1 HSLERNH
8 NMKQQVDITMKLSLW
23 LDASMDEDEIVTHVR
38 SALPTAFG
46 EELTE
51 MKNPVDILDVK
62 QEAEIYDTVETL
74 PSAGPSVAC
83 QLANDHATYG
93 RNAGNGI
100 VTSADHEK
108 EFSGPMSK
116 RDAVNY
122 AAALSA
128 CQMVIDR
135 WEKGDLA
142 EAARACSAALAEAT
156 GRAA

>member
-1 HSLERNH
+1 
-8 NMKQQVDITMKLSLW
+8 MKQQVDITMKLSLW

-38 SALPTAFG
+38 SSLPTAFG

-62 QEAEIYDTVETL
+62 QEAEIYGTVETL
-74 PSAGPSVAC
+74 PSSAAPVAY

-93 RNAGNGI
+93 PNAGSYI
-100 VTSADHEK
+100 VTIADHEN
-108 EFSGPMSK
+108 EFSDPMSK

-122 AAALSA
+122 AAALNA

-135 WEKGDLA
+135 WEKGNLA
-142 EAARACSAALAEAT
+142 EAARACQMVITEAT
-156 GRAA
+156 RRAV

>member
-1 HSLERNH
+1 
-8 NMKQQVDITMKLSLW
+8 MKQQVDITMKLSLW

-46 EELTE
+46 EELTQ
-51 MKNPVDILDVK
+51 MANPVDILDVR
-62 QEAEIYDTVETL
+62 QEAEVYGNMESL
-74 PSAGPSVAC
+74 PIAAASVAY

-93 RNAGNGI
+93 PNAGKCI
-100 VTSADHEK
+100 VTSADLEK

-122 AAALSA
+122 AAVLSA

-135 WEKGDLA
+135 WDKGDLA
-142 EAARACSAALAEAT
+142 EAARACSAAIAEAT
-156 GRAA
+156 GRAV

>member
-1 HSLERNH
+1 
-8 NMKQQVDITMKLSLW
+8 MKQQVDITMKLSLW

-38 SALPTAFG
+38 SALPSAFG

-51 MKNPVDILDVK
+51 MKNPVDILHVR
-62 QEAEIYDTVETL
+62 QEAEINGNVETL
-74 PSAGPSVAC
+74 PIAAASVAY

-93 RNAGNGI
+93 PNAGKYI

-108 EFSGPMSK
+108 EFSEPMSK

-135 WEKGDLA
+135 WGNGELA
-142 EAARACSAALAEAT
+142 EAARACSAAICEVT
-156 GRAA
+156 RRVV